1 MDLEIKTVMD
11 RSFEP
16 YGRILTGY
24 DFSDLI
30 ENLNDKTEAK
40 KDAVEYVPGLEVL
53 ENTKAYD
60 DLSNNVYGGMPIQI
74 GYCNGT
80 NTKLNCL
87 EYHRDSEINIGSTDF
102 ILLLAKQQDC
112 MTREIDTLEVEAFF
126 VPART
131 AVEVYATTL
140 HYAPCSAKLGD
151 QFKVAVVLPKG
162 TNLAK
167 PNIEIKS
174 EEDKRLFAA
183 NKWLIAH
190 PEASEVNDGA
200 VIGICGDNI
209 DISSLI

>member
-11 RSFEP
+11 RAFEP
-16 YGRILTGY
+16 YGRILYGY
-24 DFSDLI
+24 NFSDLI
-30 ENLNDKTEAK
+30 ENLKTKTEAK
-40 KDAVEYVPGLEVL
+40 KDAVEYVPGTEIL
-53 ENTKAYD
+53 ENTAAYKE
-60 DLSNNVYGGMPIQI
+60 LSDNVYGGMPVQI

-87 EYHRDSEINIGSTDF
+87 EYHRDSEINIGATDF

-126 VPART
+126 VPAGT

-140 HYAPCSAKLGD
+140 HYAPCSARLGE

-162 TNLAK
+162 TNLKK
-167 PNIEIKS
+167 PDIEIRS

-190 PEASEVNDGA
+190 PEADEVKSGA